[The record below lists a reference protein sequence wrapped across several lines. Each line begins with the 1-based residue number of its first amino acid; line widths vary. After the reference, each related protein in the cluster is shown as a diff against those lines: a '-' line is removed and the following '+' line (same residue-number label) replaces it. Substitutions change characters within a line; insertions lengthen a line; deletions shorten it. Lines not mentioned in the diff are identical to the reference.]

1 MSTEESEIVERLQ
14 SDDQT
19 ALSIVFKEIVP
30 RLWPLLTR
38 NFREALSNEDIEE
51 VIATALGKLWQNRT
65 KFDGAKGDL
74 QGWFY
79 VILRNCALD
88 RIRRKRPRVQEFL
101 VVEPL
106 SPESGSDEEKQKLL
120 QAAISNLNQ
129 RELQTIL
136 PLFEKT
142 GVSVSDL
149 SERLRVST
157 GAIRQLRFRALR
169 KLDAA
174 LAEHGYTTRRV
185 RSVPSKETIERMSDH
200 D

>member
-19 ALSIVFKEIVP
+19 ALSIVLKEIVP

-65 KFDGAKGDL
+65 KFDCAKGDL

-88 RIRRKRPRVQEFL
+88 RIRRGRPKVQDSL

-106 SPESGSDEEKQKLL
+106 SPDSGSDEEKQTLL
-120 QAAISNLNQ
+120 QTAISNLNQ

-149 SERLRVST
+149 SERLGVST

-169 KLDAA
+169 KLDAT
-174 LAEHGYTTRRV
+174 LAEHGYTVRRV
-185 RSVPSKETIERMSDH
+185 RSVPSQETVERMNDH